1 MIEWCLMFDDKEEP
15 TASSPN
21 ASTIW
26 VETEIRRLYVE
37 REEWRSRW
45 QDLKNWLST
54 HRSSLEWDTLT
65 AIKRHMAELEK
76 NAPAEYTILAENAAE
91 QLADQ

>member
-1 MIEWCLMFDDKEEP
+1 MFDDKEEP

-65 AIKRHMAELEK
+65 AIKRRMAELEK
-76 NAPAEYTILAENAAE
+76 NAPAEYTILAENADE

>member
-1 MIEWCLMFDDKEEP
+1 MFDDNEEP
-15 TASSPN
+15 IASSPT

-76 NAPAEYTILAENAAE
+76 TAPAEYTILAEDATE

>member
-1 MIEWCLMFDDKEEP
+1 MFDDKEEP
-15 TASSPN
+15 TASSPT

-65 AIKRHMAELEK
+65 AIKRRMAELEK
-76 NAPAEYTILAENAAE
+76 NAPAEYTILAEDADE